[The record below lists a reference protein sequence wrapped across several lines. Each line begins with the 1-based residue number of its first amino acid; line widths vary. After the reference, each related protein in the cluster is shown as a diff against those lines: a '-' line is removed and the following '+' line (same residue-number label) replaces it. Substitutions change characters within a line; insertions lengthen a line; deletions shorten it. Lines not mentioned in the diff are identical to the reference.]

1 MMNNRFTV
9 EEENIICIY
18 YEDSRNRVIENIR
31 EAVPYMDEDM
41 KNLAGGVIG
50 KLQAMTDAEFAE
62 AQFTFTDE

>member
-1 MMNNRFTV
+1 MNNRFTV

-50 KLQAMTDAEFAE
+50 KLQAMTDSAFNETV
-62 AQFTFTDE
+62 FTFTDE